1 MQIVSINGKLCSQGE
16 ARIPVTD
23 HGFLYGDGVFEG
35 LRFYNRRILKPGA
48 HLDRLVDSALALAI
62 ELPMSLDDMQTAL
75 KEVVTA
81 SPHEDG
87 YIRLIVTRG
96 EGPLGIDPRQCKTGN
111 VVIISDQLSMVS
123 DRVREQGAKL
133 IIASTRRLAGDQLD
147 SRIKSLNYLNQIMA
161 RIEAN
166 TAGADEAVVLN
177 QQGFVA
183 EGTADNIFIVKD
195 ASLMTPPVTDGALDG
210 ITRGIVLD
218 IADKLSIPVKEH
230 SLTVYD
236 LYTADECFL
245 TGTGAE
251 LIPVSEVAG
260 RKLQILPDPV
270 FKKIAAYFA
279 DELGKDALF
288 H

>member
-1 MQIVSINGKLCSQGE
+1 MQIVSINGNLCSAEE

-35 LRFYNRRILKPGA
+35 LRFYNKRILKPGA

-62 ELPMSLDDMQTAL
+62 ELPMSLADMQAAL
-75 KEVVTA
+75 EEVVA
-81 SPHEDG
+81 SSPHKDG

-96 EGPLGIDPRQCKTGN
+96 EGPLGIDPRHCKTGN
-111 VVIISDQLSMVS
+111 AVIICDQLSMVS
-123 DRVREQGAKL
+123 EVVREQGAKL
-133 IIASTRRLAGDQLD
+133 IISSTRRLAGDQLD

-166 TAGADEAVVLN
+166 SAGADEAVVLN

-183 EGTADNIFIVKD
+183 EGTADNIFIVRD
-195 ASLMTPPVTDGALDG
+195 GCLMTPPVTDGALDG
-210 ITRGIVLD
+210 ITRGIVLE
-218 IADKLSIPVKEH
+218 IADKLSIPVKEC

-260 RKLQILPDPV
+260 RKLKTPAEPM

-279 DELGKDALF
+279 DELGKDTLF

>member
-1 MQIVSINGKLCSQGE
+1 MQIVSINGKMCSQEE

-35 LRFYNRRILKPGA
+35 LRFYNRRILKLGA

-111 VVIISDQLSMVS
+111 VVIICDQLSMVS

-177 QQGFVA
+177 QQGFIA

-195 ASLMTPPVTDGALDG
+195 ECLMTPPVTDGALDG
-210 ITRGIVLD
+210 ITRGIVLE
-218 IADKLSIPVKEH
+218 IASNLSIKVKEC

-260 RKLQILPDPV
+260 RQLNTPPAPL
-270 FKKIAAYFA
+270 FKKVAAYFA